1 MIIPLFYEGRII
13 QQYLED
19 ESLLDKYFDMI
30 TNGLDKEEKAAL
42 KTRFSRSKMLS
53 QTKEAIYA
61 KAFDISTHYLKTFKG
76 TGLKGMLIA
85 PSRLIAV
92 RFKKILDDI
101 GQVSS
106 EVVISS
112 TDDREGYKDI
122 ESENE
127 VDKFLK
133 NMREQ
138 YGLKFNNRIIKKFKS
153 SGDPEILIVVSK
165 LLTGFDAPRN
175 VVIYICKEL
184 KEHNLLQ
191 AIARANRLF
200 EEKGKIKEYGY
211 IIDYVG
217 LLNQLKQAHQFY
229 NNYGLNNFDRED
241 LEDAIFFVDDK
252 LKELFPLL
260 QEIKNIF
267 INVPNDLDSEQLEQH
282 LADETIRNKF
292 YFLLNKFK
300 NLMFIASN
308 SNKLSEVSSKE
319 LKNELKRFNKLKEI
333 VEKRYKEKPDK
344 KIYTTQI
351 TKLLDEH
358 VIVGNI
364 TKTEAVNIFDDE
376 MFEKFIKR
384 TEIAVMDMVNQIQ
397 DTIKDYINIDP
408 AFYQKFSTL
417 INNTIIQHHNKRLSD
432 SDLLNRVKKIRAEL
446 KKDVPSELSNN
457 KTKLVFYRKLLNFLQ
472 DKTNQN
478 QCKNAIQIA
487 RDTYDIIK
495 QKTIVHWTKNTKILN
510 EMRNSLDDYF
520 FDVVEKKIG
529 IIFKPE
535 DLNEVVES
543 LIDFAKEHG
552 S

>member
-1 MIIPLFYEGRII
+1 MKDALKDNMIIPLFYEGRII

-30 TNGLDKEEKAAL
+30 TNGLDKEEKVAL

-76 TGLKGMLIA
+76 TGL
-85 PSRLIAV
+85 
-92 RFKKILDDI
+92 
-101 GQVSS
+101 
-106 EVVISS
+106 
-112 TDDREGYKDI
+112 
-122 ESENE
+122 
-127 VDKFLK
+127 
-133 NMREQ
+133 
-138 YGLKFNNRIIKKFKS
+138 
-153 SGDPEILIVVSK
+153 
-165 LLTGFDAPRN
+165 
-175 VVIYICKEL
+175 
-184 KEHNLLQ
+184 
-191 AIARANRLF
+191 
-200 EEKGKIKEYGY
+200 
-211 IIDYVG
+211 
-217 LLNQLKQAHQFY
+217 
-229 NNYGLNNFDRED
+229 
-241 LEDAIFFVDDK
+241 
-252 LKELFPLL
+252 
-260 QEIKNIF
+260 
-267 INVPNDLDSEQLEQH
+267 
-282 LADETIRNKF
+282 
-292 YFLLNKFK
+292 
-300 NLMFIASN
+300 NLMSIASN

-397 DTIKDYINIDP
+397 DTIKDYINP

-543 LIDFAKEHG
+543 LIDFAKEHEAK
-552 S
+552 